1 LFDKQFAALALNGK
15 NAGMNSRLDSLFKR
29 CQIEPRLI
37 IENDFSI
44 LDKKYTVNSETCNI
58 KNYFS

>member
-44 LDKKYTVNSETCNI
+44 LDNPDSAKKDFHSL
-58 KNYFS
+58 